1 MLATNRLKVKLQEI
15 QSISSDKASIT
26 TPKREL
32 IAENLKTSS
41 TKRKMPTPRGIV
53 EIEYDDG
60 GDDSQQH
67 ACQFS

>member
-1 MLATNRLKVKLQEI
+1 MLATNRLKVSCKRSKVYLQKI
-15 QSISSDKASIT
+15 IT
-26 TPKREL
+26 TPEKL

-41 TKRKMPTPRGIV
+41 TKRKMQVPTPRGIV